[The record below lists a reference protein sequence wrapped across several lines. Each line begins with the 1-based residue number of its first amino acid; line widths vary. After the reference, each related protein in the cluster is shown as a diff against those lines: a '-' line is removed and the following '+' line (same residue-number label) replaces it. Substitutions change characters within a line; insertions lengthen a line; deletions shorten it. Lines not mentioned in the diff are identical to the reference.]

1 MENLVYVKLKAPIC
15 NHDKLRV
22 NVGYELG
29 GHNWFTGGINERG
42 IYVYLT
48 PCTCEN
54 GIVGYSVN
62 GNQHESGYKI
72 LLKELKRNNKK
83 QIALASELILPYAQ
97 QIADY
102 YSDGRHNA
110 VYNMIMKLY
119 KSDK

>member
-1 MENLVYVKLKAPIC
+1 MENLVFVELKTPIGK
-15 NHDKLRV
+15 HDKLMV
-22 NVGYELG
+22 EVGYELG

-42 IYVYLT
+42 IYIYLT

-54 GIVGYSVN
+54 GIVSHSITGK
-62 GNQHESGYKI
+62 QHESGYKI
-72 LLKELKRNNKK
+72 LLKELKRNNKN
-83 QIALASELILPYAQ
+83 QIALASGLILPYAQ

-102 YSDGRHNA
+102 YSDGQHNA